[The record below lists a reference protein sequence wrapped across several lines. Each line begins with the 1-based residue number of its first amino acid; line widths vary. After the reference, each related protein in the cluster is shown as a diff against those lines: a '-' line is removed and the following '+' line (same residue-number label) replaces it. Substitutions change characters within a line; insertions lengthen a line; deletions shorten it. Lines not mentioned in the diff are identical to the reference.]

1 MIRKA
6 KRKAKRKTKR
16 KAKRNV
22 KCTDGSSSA
31 NLQYSEYGFTI
42 SFHYCTR
49 FISGSLYYVLYLLK
63 VVILLAMYFAMS
75 IFQNND
81 TWCSPNM
88 YLLSRIHVTQFLS
101 AIDHRAQVSFA
112 SQAERLKKSCPA
124 PDTSQTN
131 NQSQRL
137 VRALRILHPVSSA
150 LRSNKN
156 ESLPE
161 SCKRRAGHSTS
172 RPTSPANLGAFK
184 VEIVKFRSGLLDFGR
199 S

>member
-1 MIRKA
+1 MF
-6 KRKAKRKTKR
+6 TEYVPFESHT
-16 KAKRNV
+16 RNTV
-22 KCTDGSSSA
+22 PLC
-31 NLQYSEYGFTI
+31 
-42 SFHYCTR
+42 
-49 FISGSLYYVLYLLK
+49 
-63 VVILLAMYFAMS
+63 
-75 IFQNND
+75 
-81 TWCSPNM
+81 
-88 YLLSRIHVTQFLS
+88 
-101 AIDHRAQVSFA
+101 DHRAQVSFA

-199 S
+199 SWRYDDVIPDVAASIQER